1 MYKAIIDNS
10 WNVRIDSELIPE
22 TIPILGKRNIDREGQ
37 IKNEPNKKRLKK
49 EDALGDIEDLK

>member
-22 TIPILGKRNIDREGQ
+22 TISILGKRNIDREG
-37 IKNEPNKKRLKK
+37 
-49 EDALGDIEDLK
+49 